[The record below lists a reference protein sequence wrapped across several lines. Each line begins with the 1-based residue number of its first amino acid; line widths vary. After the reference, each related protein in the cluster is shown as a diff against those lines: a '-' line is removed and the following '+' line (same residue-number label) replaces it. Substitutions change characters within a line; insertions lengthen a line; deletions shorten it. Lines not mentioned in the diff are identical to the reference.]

1 MPELPEVETIRRA
14 LEPQLRGAAIEEVRV
29 LHPGVI
35 ARPDAEVFAARLRG
49 QTIREIARR
58 GKYFIFRLGGGDRLI
73 LHLRMTGGLLITPE
87 DYPMEKHTHVVFCL
101 ADGRELRF
109 TDLRRFGRFWL
120 FAAGEE
126 DKSSGL
132 AGLGPEPFD
141 PKIDARYLQAKLCKS
156 RRAIKECLLDQ
167 SVIAGIGN
175 IYSDEILFAA
185 RIHPA
190 RPACELQQE
199 EWQRLA
205 RCIPEVMGY
214 FLEKNLVTPEEY
226 WQDRDKDYRNTPY
239 LRVYGRAG
247 LPCTA
252 CQSTLM
258 RTRIGGRSSVYCPLC
273 QSTEQDGRS

>member
-14 LEPQLRGAAIEEVRV
+14 LEPQLAGSVIRVVSV

-35 ARPDAEVFAARLRG
+35 ACPDAEAFAARLQG

-58 GKYFIFRLGGGDRLI
+58 GKYFIFCLGSGDRLI
-73 LHLRMTGGLLITPE
+73 LHLRMTGGLLIAPE

-132 AGLGPEPFD
+132 AKLGPEPFD
-141 PKIDARYLQAKLCKS
+141 PKIDAEYLKTKLGTS
-156 RRAIKECLLDQ
+156 RRAVKECLLDQ

-190 RPACELQQE
+190 RLACDLREE

-214 FLEKNLVTPEEY
+214 FLEKNLVTPDEY

-247 LPCTA
+247 QPCTI
-252 CQSTLM
+252 CRGSLL

-273 QSTEQDGRS
+273 QSTE